1 MSRTKETYDDFLEA
15 FLAGFAGTGLGG
27 VRAGRRYGGGRGGS
41 CFASPEHHD
50 KQRVRQNRIDYF
62 VERPITKGEIMKRMM
77 QQFWKDTQGQDLV
90 EYALAAG
97 LVAVAAVACM
107 PGLSGTVNN
116 VFTKIGSI
124 VSNNVK

>member
-1 MSRTKETYDDFLEA
+1 MKRIKEALWKLRVWKET
-15 FLAGFAGTGLGG
+15 
-27 VRAGRRYGGGRGGS
+27 S
-41 CFASPEHHD
+41 
-50 KQRVRQNRIDYF
+50 
-62 VERPITKGEIMKRMM
+62 
-77 QQFWKDTQGQDLV
+77 GQDLV

-124 VSNNVK
+124 VSNSVH